1 MWGSIVPSGKVKS
14 FFIGESQRQ
23 QNTEPLR
30 KGRVHKLFD
39 NSFPL
44 NKIKGL
50 EMHRLIRLSLL
61 TLSLSFLG
69 IGSVSLLAQTDKAD
83 LAKKLP
89 FDSTITVG
97 KLKNGLT
104 YYIRQNKKPENRAE
118 LRLAVN
124 AGSIL
129 EDDSQQG
136 LAHFVEHMAFNGTKN
151 FAKHEI
157 VDYLETIGMRFGP
170 DINAYTS
177 FDETVYMLQVPT
189 DDPDILEK
197 GFTILQEWSQN
208 VAFEDD
214 EIDKE
219 RGVVIEEWRLG
230 RGARARMRDKQFPI
244 LFKDSQYAKRLP
256 IGKKDILENAPH
268 DELRRF
274 YKDWYRPDL
283 MAVVAVGD
291 FDKTAI
297 ERLITKHFA
306 KLTNPRHERE
316 RKMFPV
322 PNHKQTLYT
331 IATDAEATGTNI
343 SVYYK
348 QDVGE
353 EGTFGAY
360 RRSLVENLYNG
371 MLNNRLNELLQDPNP
386 PFLGAFSSQ
395 GRFIRSKKF
404 YILGAVVE
412 DAGVQRGL
420 EAVLV
425 EAERV
430 KQHGFTQTELDR
442 EKIDMM
448 RGMEQ
453 IYKERDK
460 SESAGFAAEYIRN
473 FLQDE
478 SVPGIAA
485 EFGLYQRFLPE
496 ITLAEVNHLSD
507 RFIRDDSRVVTLSAP
522 EKEGLKTPDKDDLRA
537 VFKKVNQLTIAPYE
551 DKVPDL
557 PLVQTPPAPGRVV
570 EERQISELDLT
581 EWKLSNGVKV
591 LLKPTDFKNDEVLF
605 SAFSPGGNSLVADA
619 NYIPAI
625 SATSIIQEG
634 GLGGFDQIA
643 LQKKLTGKLVAVSPF
658 IDELQ
663 EGFSGSASPQDLET
677 ALQLIYLYF
686 TAPRKDEKAFESFK
700 SRIMGFIQNRQASPE
715 AAFRDSI
722 RVTMSRHHFR
732 TRPWSEKVLQELDLE
747 KSFRIYQD
755 RFADASDFTFFFVGS
770 LEPDA
775 LKPMVETYLG
785 GLPSL
790 NRNEKWQDV
799 GIDPP
804 KGIVQ
809 KEVKKGLE
817 PKSQV
822 SIIFTGPFE
831 WKRKNRYDI
840 TSMARVFQIKL
851 REVLREDLGGTYG
864 VGVHASTSRWPD
876 TEYSLNISFGCD
888 PVRVDE
894 LTQTVFTQID
904 SLKNAGTTDK
914 YLTKVKETQR
924 RTRETNLKK
933 NRFWLGTLRSA
944 TYYGSDP
951 KDIMT
956 YNDLVDEL
964 TLEDIQE
971 AARKYFDENNFV
983 KVVLFPEDS

>member
-1 MWGSIVPSGKVKS
+1 MY
-14 FFIGESQRQ
+14 
-23 QNTEPLR
+23 
-30 KGRVHKLFD
+30 
-39 NSFPL
+39 
-44 NKIKGL
+44 
-50 EMHRLIRLSLL
+50 RLIRLSLA
-61 TLSLSFLG
+61 TLSIFLLSTTWG
-69 IGSVSLLAQTDKAD
+69 AAQTANPD
-83 LAKKLP
+83 LKKKLP

-97 KLKNGLT
+97 KLDNGLT
-104 YYIRQNKKPENRAE
+104 YYIRKNKKPENRAE

-136 LAHFVEHMAFNGTKN
+136 LAHFVEHMAFNGTRK

-157 VDYLETIGMRFGP
+157 VDYLESIGMRFGP

-177 FDETVYMLQVPT
+177 FDETIYMLQVPT
-189 DDPDILEK
+189 DDPEILEK
-197 GFTILQEWSQN
+197 GFTILQEWAGSL
-208 VAFEDD
+208 AFEDD

-230 RGARARMRDKQFPI
+230 RGAGARMRDKQFPI
-244 LFKDSQYAKRLP
+244 LFKNSQYAKRLP
-256 IGKKDILENAPH
+256 IGKKEILENAPH

-274 YKDWYRPDL
+274 YKDWYRPNL

-291 FDKTAI
+291 FDKSRI
-297 ERLITKHFA
+297 EHLIKKHFS
-306 KLTNPRHERE
+306 KLVNPRNERE
-316 RKMFPV
+316 RKTFPV
-322 PNHKQTLYT
+322 PNHKETLYT
-331 IATDAEATGTNI
+331 IATDVEATGTNI

-348 QDVGE
+348 QDLGE

-360 RRSLVENLYNG
+360 RQSLVENLYNG

-395 GRFIRSKKF
+395 GRFVRSKKF

-420 EAVLV
+420 KAVLV

-430 KQHGFTQTELDR
+430 KQHGFTQTELER
-442 EKIDMM
+442 EKVDMM

-453 IYKERDK
+453 LFKERDK

-473 FLQDE
+473 FLQGE

-507 RFIRDDSRVVTLSAP
+507 RFIRDDSRVVALSAP
-522 EKEGLKTPDKDDLRA
+522 EKEGLETPDKNDLRA
-537 VFKKVNQLTIAPYE
+537 VFKKVNQLTIAPYD

-557 PLVQTPPAPGRVV
+557 PLVQTLPHPGRVV
-570 EERQISELDLT
+570 EETKIPELDLT

-634 GLGGFDQIA
+634 GLGAFDQIA

-677 ALQLIYLYF
+677 AFQLIYLYF
-686 TAPRKDEKAFESFK
+686 TSPRKDAKAFESFK
-700 SRIMGFIQNRQASPE
+700 SRITGFIQNRQASPE
-715 AAFRDSI
+715 AAYRDSI

-732 TRPWSEKVLQELDLE
+732 TRPWSQKILRELDLD

-770 LEPDA
+770 FEPGT
-775 LKPMVETYLG
+775 LKPLVETYLG

-790 NRNEKWQDV
+790 NRHENWHDV

-804 KGIVQ
+804 KGVVR

-822 SIIFTGPFE
+822 AIIFTGPFE

-894 LTQTVFTQID
+894 LTQTVFAQID
-904 SLKNAGTTDK
+904 SLKNMGTTDK
-914 YLTKVKETQR
+914 YLKKVRETQK

-933 NRFWLGTLRSA
+933 NRFWLNTLRSV

-956 YNDLVDEL
+956 YDDLVEKL
-964 TLEDIQE
+964 TLDDIRQ
-971 AARKYFDENNFV
+971 AARKYFDETNFV
-983 KVVLFPEDS
+983 KVVLLPEDS